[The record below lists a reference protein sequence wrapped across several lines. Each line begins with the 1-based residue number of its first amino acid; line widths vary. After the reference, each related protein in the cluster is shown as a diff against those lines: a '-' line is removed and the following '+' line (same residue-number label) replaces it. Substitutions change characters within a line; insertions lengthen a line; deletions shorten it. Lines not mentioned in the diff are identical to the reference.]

1 MTRTADRD
9 KVLARNKALFTTANA
24 HARSPS
30 WHWMAAAQ
38 AGFTG
43 SCVTPQL
50 TAYAGVRR
58 GGIFN
63 EQLP

>member
-1 MTRTADRD
+1 MTRIADRD
-9 KVLARNKALFTTANA
+9 KVLARNKALFTTSNA

-38 AGFTG
+38 AGFMG
-43 SCVTPQL
+43 SCVTPPL
-50 TAYAGVRR
+50 AAYAGVVA
-58 GGIFN
+58 FFD

>member
-30 WHWMAAAQ
+30 WHWMASAQ

-43 SCVTPQL
+43 SCVTRSSPP
-50 TAYAGVRR
+50 TRVYGAVAF
-58 GGIFN
+58 FN